1 MIKIDRIISDLQD
14 IKKHPNMYIRPVT
27 PEVLECYLIGLER
40 GVMLSVE
47 SSTFNDFVSAGRAAR
62 KIRGWQE
69 QPIHLIH
76 QMRAK
81 EMTED
86 AIIQELLE
94 IEIQIY
100 KILEH
105 WENGN

>member
-1 MIKIDRIISDLQD
+1 MHIQ
-14 IKKHPNMYIRPVT
+14 PVT
-27 PEVLECYLIGLER
+27 PEVLKCYLSGMER

-62 KIRGWQE
+62 KIRGWAE

-81 EMTED
+81 EMTEE

-105 WENGN
+105 WENEN